1 MSERRREQQA
11 EARLRAIEHQ
21 ATQQRLATD
30 TLDQVKIGDAP
41 QDGSN
46 YVRVDGAWQVAPSA
60 LTSWGTIVGTLSAQ
74 TDLYNAL
81 ESKFDTWESGTAY
94 YDGSVALYVVYGVD
108 GDWQA
113 TRATSTQTLS
123 TGAGQSG
130 TKPST
135 LATLRSLSYS

>member
-1 MSERRREQQA
+1 MSTRRRERSQA
-11 EARLRAIEHQ
+11 PSIEQAANLARLQGE
-21 ATQQRLATD
+21 LATK
-30 TLDQVKIGDAP
+30 VEEAPSDAN
-41 QDGSN
+41 N
-46 YVRVDGAWQVAPSA
+46 YVRQDGAWVIAPSA
-60 LTSWGTIVGTLSAQ
+60 VASWGTIVGTLSAQ

-113 TRATSTQTLS
+113 TRATSTQTLW
-123 TGAGQSG
+123 TAAAQSG

-135 LATLRSLSYS
+135 LTTLRALIYS

>member
-1 MSERRREQQA
+1 MSTRRRERSQA
-11 EARLRAIEHQ
+11 PSIEQGATLARLQGE
-21 ATQQRLATD
+21 LAAK
-30 TLDQVKIGDAP
+30 VEEAPADAN
-41 QDGSN
+41 N
-46 YVRVDGAWQVAPSA
+46 YVRQAGAWVIAPSA
-60 LTSWGTIVGTLSAQ
+60 VTSWGTIVGTLSAQ
-74 TDLYNAL
+74 TDLFNAL

-94 YDGSVALYVVYGVD
+94 YDGVTYLFVVYGVD

-123 TGAGQSG
+123 TAAGQSG